1 MSYCYF
7 RTKNTGKEIIVK
19 VSETSSELRNTSCQ
33 TERTHEM
40 HNKVDVYRL
49 KLTSHHCDISE
60 HKVQQRER
68 SISFKQKGC
77 RSFHWE
83 KKS

>member
-1 MSYCYF
+1 MSNCNF
-7 RTKNTGKEIIVK
+7 RTKNTGKEITVK
-19 VSETSSELRNTSCQ
+19 VSETFSELNTSCQ

-40 HNKVDVYRL
+40 HNKVDAYRL
-49 KLTSHHCDISE
+49 KLTSHYCDISE
-60 HKVQQRER
+60 HEVQQRER

-83 KKS
+83 EKS